1 MTYNKLN
8 RIRYQLKQKNKEQR
22 PRLCVHKSNKH
33 IYAQI
38 IDIDGKVLVSTSSIN
53 MDISGYNVEG
63 AKIVGKA
70 IGEKAKEK
78 NIKSVVFDRGDKIYI
93 GRLKA
98 LAESAR
104 EFLEF

>member
-38 IDIDGKVLVSTSSIN
+38 IDIDVKV
-53 MDISGYNVEG
+53 
-63 AKIVGKA
+63 
-70 IGEKAKEK
+70 
-78 NIKSVVFDRGDKIYI
+78 
-93 GRLKA
+93 
-98 LAESAR
+98 
-104 EFLEF
+104 